1 MTWTD
6 VDDMTVANVS
16 GSITVNNESV
26 GSNTG
31 SPFFLVSITKTESE
45 WGGLEPYQ
53 SVSNNSH
60 AILQSAINVLK
71 ANYAGKEID
80 LDGIVITETEV

>member
-1 MTWTD
+1 MTFTD
-6 VDDMTVANVS
+6 VDSMTPSNVS
-16 GSITVNNESV
+16 SSITISNESI
-26 GSNTG
+26 GNNTG
-31 SPFFLVSITKTESE
+31 SPFFLVSVTKTESE
-45 WGGLEPYQ
+45 WGSLEPYQ

>member
-6 VDDMTVANVS
+6 VDSMTVANTNS
-16 GSITVNNESV
+16 LITVNNESI

-31 SPFFLVSITKTESE
+31 TPVLLVSITKTEAE
-45 WGGLEPYQ
+45 WGSLEPYQ

-71 ANYAGKEID
+71 TNYAGKEID
-80 LDGIVITETEV
+80 FDGIVITETEV